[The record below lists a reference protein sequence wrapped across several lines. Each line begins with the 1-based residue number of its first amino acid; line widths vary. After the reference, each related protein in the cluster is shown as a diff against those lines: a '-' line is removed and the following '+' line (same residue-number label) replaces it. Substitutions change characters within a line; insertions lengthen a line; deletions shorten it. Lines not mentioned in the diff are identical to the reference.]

1 MSRKNTLEYPIATG
15 QSLATSFVSP
25 ATTVLTLDN
34 CSYQINVTTTNS
46 TGSFTVETSND
57 YNDNL
62 VTNTVTA
69 AGTWATLPIGGT
81 PVANAANDSIFIDIN
96 QIAFKAIRVRYAST
110 IAGTGTCDIKLVCR
124 QIGG

>member
-1 MSRKNTLEYPIATG
+1 MSRKNTLEFPIVTAG
-15 QSLATSFVSP
+15 SIASSFVTP
-25 ATTVLTLDN
+25 ATTVTTLDN
-34 CSYQINVTTTNS
+34 CSVQINVHTTDS

-62 VTNTVTA
+62 VTNTITA

-81 PVANAANDSIFIDIN
+81 PVAAAANDSIFIDIN
-96 QIAFKAIRVRYAST
+96 QIPFKAIRVRYTST
-110 IAGTGTCDIKLVCR
+110 VAGTGTCDIKLVCR